1 MFPGQKNIPSIS
13 IKWKTVPKK
22 KGHYIIKMK
31 NRWIR
36 SLPFK
41 RETELLICLDEPENM
56 INKTH

>member
-1 MFPGQKNIPSIS
+1 VENS
-13 IKWKTVPKK
+13 TKK